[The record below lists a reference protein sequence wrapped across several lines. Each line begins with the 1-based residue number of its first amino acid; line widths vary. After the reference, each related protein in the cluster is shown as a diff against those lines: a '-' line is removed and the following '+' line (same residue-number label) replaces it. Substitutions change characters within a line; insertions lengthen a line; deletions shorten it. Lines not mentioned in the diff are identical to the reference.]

1 MTIYTSYGYRKFLE
15 LLRWCDETWENVMQ
29 ASQAWWAK
37 KLGVKS
43 DRTIRRYWAQARL
56 DGALATIKRYR
67 RTSIQFLKGG
77 RHDKQTQ
84 LPLEQPLTDLPTKP
98 CPDSVPTVSV
108 HTRVS
113 KTEYV
118 STVVEGAFE
127 KLREAFCKTK
137 RVADPEEES
146 RIDPWILRQRRAER
160 EREAIA
166 KLSPEVRARL
176 GLHAV

>member
-1 MTIYTSYGYRKFLE
+1 MTIDTSYGYRKFLE
-15 LLRWCDETWENVMQ
+15 LLRWCDETWQNSIQ
-29 ASQAWWAK
+29 ASQKWWRE
-37 KLGVKS
+37 KLSVS
-43 DRTIRRYWAQARL
+43 ERTIRRYWAQACL
-56 DGALATIKRYR
+56 DGILSTFKRYR
-67 RTSIQFLKGG
+67 RTSIQVLRGG
-77 RHDKQTQ
+77 KHDKQ
-84 LPLEQPLTDLPTKP
+84 LPLQEQPLTDLPTKP

>member
-1 MTIYTSYGYRKFLE
+1 MTVDTSYGYKRFLE
-15 LLRWCDETWENVMQ
+15 LLRWVDETWTNQVQ
-29 ASQAWWAK
+29 PSQAWWQK
-37 KLGVKS
+37 IIGVS
-43 DRTIRRYWAQARL
+43 IRTIRRYWAQARL
-56 DGALATIKRYR
+56 DSIWKTLKRYR
-67 RTSIQFLKGG
+67 RTSIQILIGG
-77 RHDKQTQ
+77 RHDKQMQ
-84 LPLEQPLTDLPTKP
+84 LPLEQPLEDLPTKP

>member
-1 MTIYTSYGYRKFLE
+1 MTIDTSYGYRKFLE
-15 LLRWCDETWENVMQ
+15 LLRWCDETWQNSIQ
-29 ASQAWWAK
+29 ASQKWWRE
-37 KLGVKS
+37 KLSVS
-43 DRTIRRYWAQARL
+43 ERTIRRYWAQACL
-56 DGALATIKRYR
+56 DGILSTFKRYR
-67 RTSIQFLKGG
+67 RTSIQVLRGG
-77 RHDKQTQ
+77 KHDKQ
-84 LPLEQPLTDLPTKP
+84 LPLQEQPLTDLPAKP